1 VEAGADSRLERL
13 AVLVHEVRS
22 PIAALGAIA
31 EAFRDGDLDPAEQ
44 SKLAELAVA
53 ACRSIERLV
62 SDAALASVE
71 LEKVDAGALVRET
84 VAAAEVGGARVRAA
98 VQPGLP
104 GVRADPVRLR
114 QALDNLVSNALV
126 HAPGT
131 EVVVSAAA
139 AKGSVLLSV
148 TDEGDGIPLDEQAR
162 IFEAGARLDSRRP
175 GSGLGL
181 AIARAI
187 AEAHGGTL
195 TVDSQPGHGAT
206 FTISIPVG

>member
-13 AVLVHEVRS
+13 TVLVHEVKS

-31 EAFRDGDLDPAEQ
+31 EAFRDGELDPAEQ
-44 SKLAELAVA
+44 STLAGLAVA
-53 ACRSIERLV
+53 ACRSIERLLN
-62 SDAALASVE
+62 DAALASVE
-71 LEKVDAGALVRET
+71 LEEVDAGALVRET
-84 VAAAEVGGARVRAA
+84 VAAAEVGGARLRAA
-98 VQPGLP
+98 VQPEIP

-139 AKGSVLLSV
+139 AGGSVLISV
-148 TDEGDGIPLDEQAR
+148 ADEGEGIPLDEQAR

-195 TVDSQPGHGAT
+195 QVESQAGRGAT
-206 FTISIPVG
+206 FTISLPVR